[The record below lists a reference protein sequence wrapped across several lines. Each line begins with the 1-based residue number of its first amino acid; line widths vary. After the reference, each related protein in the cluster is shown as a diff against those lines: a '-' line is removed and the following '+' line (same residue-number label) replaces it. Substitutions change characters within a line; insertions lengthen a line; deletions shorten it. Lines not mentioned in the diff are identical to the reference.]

1 MATPPPALELTD
13 DGPSLAARVKFEVRC
28 VRIILRQLEHL
39 PIADL
44 GTIPLYRRAQVDVVH
59 LVALLGEGV
68 LALDCLAFLL
78 ASDAEADDADAQSAA
93 SWARERAEELVDA
106 LWRLQEFRTSMW
118 LLLNVLQR
126 SVLRP
131 PPRHRPS
138 ALAANRGQH
147 LVPMLRVSQTALP
160 VFAPLS
166 PASWMETARLQSGC
180 GIRTSTLCTSETRCS

>member
-1 MATPPPALELTD
+1 MKLIPLTVEAAIAGLVRTATRTLEMATPAPALELTD
-13 DGPSLAARVKFEVRC
+13 DGPSIAARAKFEVRC

-44 GTIPLYRRAQVDVVH
+44 GTIPLYRRAQVEVAH

-78 ASDAEADDADAQSAA
+78 ASDTEVDGANAQNAA
-93 SWARERAEELVDA
+93 SRARERADELVDT
-106 LWRLQEFRTSMW
+106 LWRLQDFRTSMW

-131 PPRHRPS
+131 PS
-138 ALAANRGQH
+138 I
-147 LVPMLRVSQTALP
+147 V
-160 VFAPLS
+160 
-166 PASWMETARLQSGC
+166 
-180 GIRTSTLCTSETRCS
+180 